1 MPQIDNSEFRNLC
14 NRVQWDAPRFARAA
28 RIRKRAANAM
38 FHDER
43 PVPDGLMAW
52 LREVAAKA
60 AAVPEPPAKETH

>member
-1 MPQIDNSEFRNLC
+1 MQPIDNTEFRNLC
-14 NRVQWDAPRFARAA
+14 GTVQWDALRFARAA

-43 PVPDGLMAW
+43 PVPPTLMNW

-60 AAVPEPPAKETH
+60 QAVPEPPKETPA